1 MVYYTYGVEL
11 DRDPTFVQLFQL
23 KGHVVTLSADW
34 LVTHAW
40 GLRALMAGE
49 RREQDGVPTI
59 YIGSLGGGAYVR
71 W

>member
-1 MVYYTYGVEL
+1 
-11 DRDPTFVQLFQL
+11 
-23 KGHVVTLSADW
+23 VVTLSADW
-34 LVTHAW
+34 LVTHDW
-40 GLRALMAGE
+40 GVRALIAGE